1 MRLRLLGVFKE
12 LVLNLLYN
20 EIILFIGGMKMN
32 VHKAV
37 IPAAGLGTRFLP
49 ATKAMAKEM
58 LPIVD
63 KPTIQFI
70 VEEAQASG
78 IDDILIITGKGKRPI
93 EDHFDSVPELEQN
106 LIKKQKD
113 EMLKVVQETTN
124 MNVNLFFI
132 RQSHPNGL
140 GDAVRLAKSFIA
152 NEPFVVML
160 GDDLMEDKVPLTK
173 QLINDYEKTHAS
185 TLAVKRVPHDEV
197 SKYGV
202 IDPEAE
208 EFPGLYNVR
217 QFVEKPAADKAPSDL
232 AIIGRYLLT
241 PEIFDILE
249 NQKPGAGGEIQLT
262 DAIDELNKIQR
273 VFAHEFKGNRY
284 DVGNKFGYVRT
295 NIEFGLRH
303 PEVKDQLKDYII
315 ELSKKLEAEKKAA
328 KK

>member
-1 MRLRLLGVFKE
+1 
-12 LVLNLLYN
+12 
-20 EIILFIGGMKMN
+20 MN

-106 LIKKQKD
+106 LIKKQKN
-113 EMLKVVQETTN
+113 EMLKVVQATTN
-124 MNVNLFFI
+124 MKVNLFFI

-185 TLAVKRVPHDEV
+185 TLAVKRVPHEEV

-217 QFVEKPAADKAPSDL
+217 KFVEKPAIEKAPSDL

-241 PEIFDILE
+241 PEIFDILDQ
-249 NQKPGAGGEIQLT
+249 QKPGAGGEIQLT

-273 VFAHEFKGNRY
+273 VFAHEFKGDRY
-284 DVGNKFGYVRT
+284 DVGNKFGYVQT

-303 PEVKDQLKDYII
+303 PEVKDQLKTYII
-315 ELSKKLEAEKKAA
+315 ELSKKLEAEKKA